1 MSLRLN
7 PMPHLFPQ
15 NRRLRDDITGLERRL
30 SELQTST
37 NRPPP
42 SPPPPPPP
50 PEPAAAELER
60 RLEAAVKSKLYYK
73 QRWVETARELE
84 ERRAADTRR
93 TREMLEREKLELD
106 RLR

>member
-1 MSLRLN
+1 MAE
-7 PMPHLFPQ
+7 
-15 NRRLRDDITGLERRL
+15 LERRL
-30 SELQTST
+30 AELQSSS
-37 NRPPP
+37 RAPPEPPPAPPP
-42 SPPPPPPP
+42 SSVT
-50 PEPAAAELER
+50 AELER
-60 RLEAAVKSKLYYK
+60 RLEAANKSKLYYK

>member
-1 MSLRLN
+1 MAE
-7 PMPHLFPQ
+7 
-15 NRRLRDDITGLERRL
+15 LERRL
-30 SELQTST
+30 AELQSSS
-37 NRPPP
+37 RAPLEPPPAPPP
-42 SPPPPPPP
+42 SVT
-50 PEPAAAELER
+50 AELER
-60 RLEAAVKSKLYYK
+60 RLEAANKSKLYYK